1 MPADYTGGR
10 IERVD
15 PKTGAVTV
23 LYDRCGTHKRLG
35 PNDIVF
41 DGLGGFYFTDLGQ
54 GTGARPE
61 PGLRLAYKA

>member
-1 MPADYTGGR
+1 MPVWELAKDAFAATTGR

-41 DGLGGFYFTDLGQ
+41 DGLGGFACSCKGS
-54 GTGARPE
+54 R
-61 PGLRLAYKA
+61 R